1 MSVSR
6 WSGPFCPH
14 CILSSDWSTY
24 NLLTSFHIFQ
34 SFSQESCWE
43 DVYYLALTKIRNGV
57 SQLEKMY
64 QTGKILVVFL
74 LRALQNVKSQNCTG
88 EILAKDIC
96 IPGEHINDIQ
106 NCPNEPPNNIIMAKM
121 GNVQVI
127 DVQDR

>member
-1 MSVSR
+1 M
-6 WSGPFCPH
+6 
-14 CILSSDWSTY
+14 
-24 NLLTSFHIFQ
+24 
-34 SFSQESCWE
+34 
-43 DVYYLALTKIRNGV
+43 

-88 EILAKDIC
+88 EVLAKDIC
-96 IPGEHINDIQ
+96 IPKEYVNDIQ
-106 NCPNEPPNNIIMAKM
+106 NCPNEPPNNYIMAKM